1 MIVVDTSVIVAL
13 LEREADCDKLLLA
26 LQGDHERWM
35 STASALEAAIVL
47 GRRRGPGALEDVLDL
62 IDALAIELAAFDRTQ
77 LLHAFKGFQ
86 TFGKGMNSAAKLN
99 FGDCFVY
106 GLTKSLNAN
115 LIFKGSDFSETDVL
129 AG

>member
-1 MIVVDTSVIVAL
+1 MIVVDTSVVVAL

-26 LQGDHERWM
+26 LEADHVRWM

-47 GRRRGPGALEDVLDL
+47 GRRRGPGALDDVLDL
-62 IDALAIELAAFDRTQ
+62 IDALAIELAAFDRAQ
-77 LLHAFKGFQ
+77 LLEAFKGFQ